1 MLAPGEEASGGMNYT
16 DIASLT
22 LEAVLQTVVVCLVG
36 YWASTQG
43 YLNRSAQKTI
53 SNLNVMVF
61 TPCLVFSKMASQ
73 LSVSAMVDIAIIPV
87 IFVISTGVSFYCG
100 KMCSRFFNFNKRETN
115 FVIAMAVFGNSN
127 SVPVSLFLNL
137 AASLPALQWPNIP
150 GDDADNVA
158 SRGLL
163 YLLIF
168 QQLGQMLRW
177 SWGFYTL
184 LAPEPLPETEENV
197 QQANAS
203 QSSTSSNGNEVG
215 AAKPPLYKTIITD
228 IQNFMN
234 PPLWAMLAAIIVAS
248 IAPLKDLLYGEKE
261 GFVSRTVGLG
271 IKQCGSTA
279 VPLILVVL
287 GSNLAPPSPEEAPLV
302 QKSQNY
308 SKLILA
314 SLISRMILPCLVL
327 LPMITLAVNYLGISI
342 LDDPAF
348 LVSTFI
354 LTASPPAIQLSQICQ
369 LNNVFEA
376 EMAGVLFWGYCVL
389 SLPSAV
395 AIVLIALRVLDWTD
409 LSRSSV
415 DYVIN
420 MVSQITLR

>member
-1 MLAPGEEASGGMNYT
+1 MDYT

-43 YLNRSAQKTI
+43 YLNRSAQKMI

-87 IFVISTGVSFYCG
+87 IFVISTGVSYYCG
-100 KMCSRFFNFNKRETN
+100 KMCSRVFRFNKRETN

-150 GDDADNVA
+150 GDNADNVA

-177 SWGFYTL
+177 SWGFHTL
-184 LAPEPLPETEENV
+184 LAPERLPETEEDAG
-197 QQANAS
+197 QASATTASTTATSAPSSANA
-203 QSSTSSNGNEVG
+203 NEVRE
-215 AAKPPLYKTIITD
+215 AKPPFYKVLISD
-228 IQNFMN
+228 IRKFMN

-248 IAPLKDLLYGEKE
+248 IEPLKNLLYGQNE
-261 GFVSRTVGLG
+261 GFVSRTVGRG

-287 GSNLAPPSPEEAPLV
+287 GSNLAPPAPDEAQLVRKSP
-302 QKSQNY
+302 NY
-308 SKLILA
+308 SRMIAA

-327 LPMITLAVNYLGISI
+327 LPMITLAVTYLGISI

-389 SLPSAV
+389 SLPSAI

-415 DYVIN
+415 ELVTN
-420 MVSQITLR
+420 MVAQITKR

>member
-1 MLAPGEEASGGMNYT
+1 MDYT

-43 YLNRSAQKTI
+43 YLNRSAQKMI

-87 IFVISTGVSFYCG
+87 IFVISTGVSYYCG
-100 KMCSRFFNFNKRETN
+100 KMCSRVFRFNKRETN

-150 GDDADNVA
+150 GDNADNVA

-177 SWGFYTL
+177 SWGFHTL
-184 LAPEPLPETEENV
+184 LAPERLPETEEDAG
-197 QQANAS
+197 QASATTAS
-203 QSSTSSNGNEVG
+203 TTATSAPSSANEVRE
-215 AAKPPLYKTIITD
+215 AKPPFYKVLISD
-228 IQNFMN
+228 IRKFMN

-248 IAPLKDLLYGEKE
+248 IEPLKNLLYGQNE
-261 GFVSRTVGLG
+261 GFVSRTVGRG

-287 GSNLAPPSPEEAPLV
+287 GSNLAPPAPDEAQLVRKSP
-302 QKSQNY
+302 NY
-308 SKLILA
+308 SRMIAA

-327 LPMITLAVNYLGISI
+327 LPMITLAVTYLGISI

-389 SLPSAV
+389 SLPSAI

-415 DYVIN
+415 ELVTN
-420 MVSQITLR
+420 MVAQITKR